1 MKKWLKFAMCIIS
14 ITVFFG
20 CGAKQVTPLFEAP
33 DLSMKFKSGDYTQ
46 KVDNFLVLLDASHS
60 MRDPYNGEQK
70 FYLAKQAAHALN
82 DTIAGHK
89 LTGGIRL
96 FGNLKVF
103 SSNTSLVCPMKDY
116 SADDFGQCLDNLNP
130 SFGSTPLYKAL
141 MGAAGDIENLQGKT
155 AIIIISD
162 GASTGKAP
170 TEAVKIL
177 KDRFGDKVCI
187 SAIGIAGG
195 GDLNSISSAS
205 KCGVAMSFENVNT
218 AAGMEMFVEKVFFN
232 KKPKPV
238 VKEEII
244 IFDKISLDNIYFDFD
259 SSVVKPDFAVVL
271 EKEAKKILQD
281 KAHKGIIIE
290 GHTCSIGTNEYN
302 QLLSERRANAIKEM
316 LVSKGISASILTAK
330 GVGEEKPIAEN
341 TTKEGRERNR
351 RVEFHV
357 VH

>member
-1 MKKWLKFAMCIIS
+1 MKKWLKFILCVIS
-14 ITVFFG
+14 IAAFLG
-20 CGAKQVTPLFEAP
+20 CGVKQVTPLFEAP
-33 DLSMKFKSGDYTQ
+33 DLSMKLKSGDYTQ
-46 KVDNFLVLLDASHS
+46 KVDNFLILLDASHS
-60 MRDPYNGEQK
+60 MRDIYRDEQK

-82 DTIAGHK
+82 DTIAGLK

-103 SSNTSLVCPMKDY
+103 SANTSLVCPMKDY

-141 MGAAGDIENLQGKT
+141 RAAAGDIENLQGKT

-170 TEAVKIL
+170 TEAVNKL

-187 SAIGIAGG
+187 STIGIAGS

-218 AAGMEMFVEKVFFN
+218 AAGMEMFAEKVFLAM
-232 KKPKPV
+232 KPKPAPKPV
-238 VKEEII
+238 VEEVII
-244 IFDKISLDNIYFDFD
+244 IPQQVFFDFD
-259 SSVVKPDFAVVL
+259 SSVIKPEFAVVL
-271 EKEAKKILQD
+271 EEEAAKILRQ
-281 KAHKGIIIE
+281 KEHKGIIIE
-290 GHTCSIGTNEYN
+290 GHTDSIGTVEYN
-302 QLLSERRANAIKEM
+302 QLLSERRSNAIKEL
-316 LVSKGISASILTAK
+316 LVSKGLSASILTAK
-330 GVGEEKPIAEN
+330 GVGEEKPIADN
-341 TTKEGRERNR
+341 TTKEGRAQNR

-357 VH
+357 LH

>member
-1 MKKWLKFAMCIIS
+1 MKKWLKFILCVIS
-14 ITVFFG
+14 IAAFLG
-20 CGAKQVTPLFEAP
+20 CGVKQVTPLFEAP
-33 DLSMKFKSGDYTQ
+33 DLSMKLKSGDYTQ

-82 DTIAGHK
+82 DTIAGLK
-89 LTGGIRL
+89 LTGGLRL

-103 SSNTSLVCPMKDY
+103 SENTSLVCPMKDY

-141 MGAAGDIENLQGKT
+141 MGAASDIENLQGKT

-162 GASTGKAP
+162 GSSTGKAP

-187 SAIGIAGG
+187 STIGIAGG

-218 AAGMEMFVEKVFFN
+218 AAGMEMFAEKVFLA

-238 VKEEII
+238 EEEVII
-244 IFDKISLDNIYFDFD
+244 IPKQVFFDFD
-259 SSVVKPDFAVVL
+259 SSVIKQEFANVL
-271 EKEAKKILQD
+271 EEEAAKILRQ
-281 KAHKGIIIE
+281 KEHKGIIIE
-290 GHTCSIGTNEYN
+290 GHTDSIGTSEYN
-302 QLLSERRANAIKEM
+302 QLLSERRAKAIKEL

-330 GVGEEKPIAEN
+330 GVGEEKPIADN
-341 TTKEGRERNR
+341 TTKEGRAQNR

-357 VH
+357 IH